1 MRVLLE
7 PNAPLDEIELPE
19 GPEYVMMCYNLHGQG
34 TRPGPKANRR
44 FLESL
49 VRKTRTLPGKV
60 NFALA
65 TGGFDFDGNGTVKSI
80 TEKQVVELLAL
91 FEKSPEREE
100 ESQALFFDY
109 IDNGGIEHRV
119 WYADSKT
126 INYWIDILQQAGNH
140 DIKASGAWAET

>member
-1 MRVLLE
+1 
-7 PNAPLDEIELPE
+7 
-19 GPEYVMMCYNLHGQG
+19 
-34 TRPGPKANRR
+34 
-44 FLESL
+44 
-49 VRKTRTLPGKV
+49 
-60 NFALA
+60 
-65 TGGFDFDGNGTVKSI
+65 
-80 TEKQVVELLAL
+80 VELLAL

-140 DIKASGAWAET
+140 DISLWRLGGNLNLKSIK